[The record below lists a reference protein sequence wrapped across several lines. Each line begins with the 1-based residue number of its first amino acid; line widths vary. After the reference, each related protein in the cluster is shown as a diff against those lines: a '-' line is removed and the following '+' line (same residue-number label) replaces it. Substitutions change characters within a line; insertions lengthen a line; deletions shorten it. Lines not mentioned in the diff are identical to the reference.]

1 MLADLQVEQNQLL
14 GLVFLLSKMNP
25 DDVVLRNISQQFE
38 YERIARELDECSD
51 PDVLRQMCKLL
62 VKLEMKT
69 RETYSIILQDTMPDM
84 SIPADK

>member
-1 MLADLQVEQNQLL
+1 
-14 GLVFLLSKMNP
+14 MNP

-51 PDVLRQMCKLL
+51 PDVLRQMCKFL

-69 RETYSIILQDTMPDM
+69 RENYSVMIKDLLEWE
-84 SIPADK
+84 SDK